1 MEHVQKKDEVDLME
15 LFVNL
20 IIAIRRHL
28 WLIILFFFLGTA
40 LGFAYY
46 FSVKKVYQSKMVVS
60 SSILTSSYSKE
71 LFENINRHRRE
82 RNTHAVKILLNVSES
97 TAKNLAYLEIEKLSQ
112 TDDLKEADRFIITAD
127 VLDKAV
133 FPEVEKGLV
142 YYLENNEFAKIRVEQ
157 NKKYIEE
164 MLAKVITEIMD
175 MERFKEKIISGTFFE
190 NVRGNIMFDPTTVN
204 SKILELTKEK
214 INLENSLE
222 LVNSVQ
228 VIEGFTQF
236 ERPSSPRLSISLV
249 SGSLIGLFFV
259 GILIAF
265 KSVRK
270 LLRMADT
277 AKQVS

>member
-15 LFVNL
+15 LFLNL
-20 IIAIRRHL
+20 IIAIRKHF

-40 LGFAYY
+40 LGSAYY

-60 SSILTSSYSKE
+60 SNILTSSYSKE
-71 LFENINRHRRE
+71 LFENINRHRGE
-82 RNTHAVKILLNVSES
+82 QNTNAIKTLLNVSDS
-97 TAKNLAYLEIEKLSQ
+97 TAKNFAYLEIAKLSQ

-133 FPEVEKGLV
+133 FPELEKGLV
-142 YYLENNEFAKIRVEQ
+142 YYLENNEFVKIRVEQ
-157 NKKYIEE
+157 NKKYMEE
-164 MLAKVITEIMD
+164 MLAKVNAEIID
-175 MERFKEKIISGTFFE
+175 MERFKEKIMSGTFFE
-190 NVRGNIMFDPTTVN
+190 NAKGNVMFDPTTVN

-214 INLENSLE
+214 LNLQNSLE

-236 ERPSSPRLSISLV
+236 ERPTRPHLSISLI

-265 KSVRK
+265 KSIRK
-270 LLRMADT
+270 LLKMADEAKAT
-277 AKQVS
+277 A